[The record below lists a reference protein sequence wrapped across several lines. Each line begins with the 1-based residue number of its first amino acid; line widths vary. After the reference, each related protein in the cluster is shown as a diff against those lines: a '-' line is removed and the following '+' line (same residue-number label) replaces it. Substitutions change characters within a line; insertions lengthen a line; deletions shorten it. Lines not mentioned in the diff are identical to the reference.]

1 MFRTHFSQNIKSWPF
16 PPRSSVRH
24 SQRLCLFT
32 CACALKPTN
41 GRDYNEEMMMMMMT
55 PPDMS
60 NPIRTETQH
69 LGTFSFRFGFGCQWP
84 VEIYGFSTHDDD
96 MVQLDGVLPV
106 SNGQDMEERRSSE
119 RTGGHNA
126 GDWFKLCVHCF
137 HLEIISRDR
146 GRETRLVKSSQW
158 LRWIITP

>member
-16 PPRSSVRH
+16 PPRSSV

-60 NPIRTETQH
+60 NPIRTATETQH
-69 LGTFSFRFGFGCQWP
+69 LGTFSFRFGLGCQWP

-106 SNGQDMEERRSSE
+106 SNSQPASQDMERRRE
-119 RTGGHNA
+119 NR
-126 GDWFKLCVHCF
+126 DWFKLCVHCF

>member
-16 PPRSSVRH
+16 PPRSSV

-32 CACALKPTN
+32 CACASKPTN
-41 GRDYNEEMMMMMMT
+41 GRDYNEEMMMVMMMMT

-69 LGTFSFRFGFGCQWP
+69 LGTFSFRFGLGCQWP

-106 SNGQDMEERRSSE
+106 SISLPARTWRDAE
-119 RTGGHNA
+119 RT

>member
-1 MFRTHFSQNIKSWPF
+1 MFRTHFSQIIKSWPF
-16 PPRSSVRH
+16 PPRSSV

-32 CACALKPTN
+32 CACCALKPTN

-60 NPIRTETQH
+60 NPIRTATETQH
-69 LGTFSFRFGFGCQWP
+69 LGTFSFRFGLGCQWP

-106 SNGQDMEERRSSE
+106 SNSQPARTWRRHAE
-119 RTGGHNA
+119 RTGTDLNYVSIVFTSRSSAETEAERQGWWKAHN
-126 GDWFKLCVHCF
+126 GSGEL
-137 HLEIISRDR
+137 
-146 GRETRLVKSSQW
+146 
-158 LRWIITP
+158 